1 MDQKQ
6 DEILKKDRAELL
18 QAQAELWC
26 HTFGHLKSI
35 ALRCAV
41 ELGIPNAIHRNGGSA
56 SLPELLGTLPL
67 AANKRSCLPRLMR
80 FLVSFGIFKEDISRE
95 GTTTTTTTTTTTS
108 VYQLTPVSRL
118 LVDGIGMNSNTEHT
132 CQSTYVLVCVSQLQ
146 VGASLCLGNWLTS
159 SDENTPFGMAH
170 GMDFWDF
177 TGHDAEYSMLFN
189 KGMASDS
196 HFVVNIVIHECAEVF
211 VGVRSLVDV
220 GGGNGAMAK
229 AIADAFPHIKC
240 SVLDLPHVI
249 HGTPTDGIVEFV
261 AGDMMHFVPSA
272 DVVLLKFVLHD
283 WSDEDCVRILTRCKQ
298 AITNKEG
305 GKVIIIDTV
314 IGSPSQQIL
323 EATFNGY
330 MHDDVDNRQRTRR
343 ERLV

>member
-26 HTFGHLKSI
+26 HTFGYLKSI

-95 GTTTTTTTTTTTS
+95 GTTTTTTTS

-211 VGVRSLVDV
+211 VG
-220 GGGNGAMAK
+220 
-229 AIADAFPHIKC
+229 
-240 SVLDLPHVI
+240 
-249 HGTPTDGIVEFV
+249 GT
-261 AGDMMHFVPSA
+261 
-272 DVVLLKFVLHD
+272 
-283 WSDEDCVRILTRCKQ
+283 
-298 AITNKEG
+298 
-305 GKVIIIDTV
+305 
-314 IGSPSQQIL
+314 
-323 EATFNGY
+323 
-330 MHDDVDNRQRTRR
+330 
-343 ERLV
+343 

>member
-26 HTFGHLKSI
+26 HTFCYLKSI

-41 ELGIPNAIHRNGGSA
+41 ELGMPNAIHRNGGSA

-95 GTTTTTTTTTTTS
+95 GTTTTTTS

-146 VGASLCLGNWLTS
+146 VGASLCLG
-159 SDENTPFGMAH
+159 
-170 GMDFWDF
+170 
-177 TGHDAEYSMLFN
+177 
-189 KGMASDS
+189 
-196 HFVVNIVIHECAEVF
+196 
-211 VGVRSLVDV
+211 
-220 GGGNGAMAK
+220 
-229 AIADAFPHIKC
+229 
-240 SVLDLPHVI
+240 
-249 HGTPTDGIVEFV
+249 
-261 AGDMMHFVPSA
+261 
-272 DVVLLKFVLHD
+272 
-283 WSDEDCVRILTRCKQ
+283 
-298 AITNKEG
+298 
-305 GKVIIIDTV
+305 
-314 IGSPSQQIL
+314 IGSRAAMRTPHLEWRMAWISGISPAMMPSIACCSTKGWRPT
-323 EATFNGY
+323 ATSW
-330 MHDDVDNRQRTRR
+330 
-343 ERLV
+343 

>member
-26 HTFGHLKSI
+26 HTFGYLKSI

-95 GTTTTTTTTTTTS
+95 GTTTTTS

-118 LVDGIGMNSNTEHT
+118 LVDASSRGIF
-132 CQSTYVLVCVSQLQ
+132 V
-146 VGASLCLGNWLTS
+146 LGNWLTS

-220 GGGNGAMAK
+220 GGRNGAMAK

-240 SVLDLPHVI
+240 YVLDLPHVI

-298 AITNKEG
+298 AITNKEEG

-323 EATFNGY
+323 EAQLSMDICMMTLTTGKEREERDWHKIFLEAGF
-330 MHDDVDNRQRTRR
+330 TRYKIMPILGVR
-343 ERLV
+343 ALIEVYP